1 MTRIRIR
8 TFAALLVVAAC
19 STPAP
24 APAPAPAAPAG
35 PQRGGGRANAPGAPA
50 PTPDTAAPAP
60 GPGRGGRG
68 AQGGAAPAGGAGG
81 ALADANPQPYNSVIT
96 GAART
101 RDGLF
106 KVHRIGARVLF
117 EIPRAQL
124 GKDILLVT
132 EIKRTVLG
140 TGYGGQAVGNRVLR
154 WERRDNRVYVRGVS
168 YDAVGT
174 PNQPEYRAIQDAN
187 TNPIIAVF
195 NVEAYG
201 ADSAV
206 VLDVGRMFTAPPAE
220 ISVGARVPGTIDATR
235 SWVEKAVPFPD
246 NVNVESTLTFA
257 QQVAGGGGRGAAAP
271 AGRGAAPTNTNP
283 SNTIVMSWS
292 FHKLPETPMMGRLC
306 DDRVGY
312 FSRRAT
318 DYTENGLQQVKERC
332 FITRYRLEKK
342 DPNAALSEP
351 VKPIVYYVDPAT
363 PAKWV
368 PWIKRAIEDWQPAF
382 EAAGFKN
389 AIIAKEAPANDPDW
403 SPEDARYSVIRWL
416 PSTTE
421 NASGPNVHDPRSGE
435 ILNAHVQ
442 FYQNVQRLVLAW
454 YFTQAGAVDPRARKI
469 PFPDDLMGRLL
480 EYVTAHEV
488 GHTLGFQHNMK
499 SSGTYPV
506 DSLRS
511 ASFLKVWGH
520 TGTLMDYSR
529 WNYLVQ
535 PEDNVPPEYL
545 TPVIGPYDKWATHW
559 GYAPIP
565 GARSPEAE
573 RTTLDSW
580 AKEQD
585 SKPYLRFST
594 SGQGGSDPEDETEAV
609 GDQDAVKAT
618 GWGIKNIKRLMPY
631 LVPATVKPGEDND
644 DLDFLYGRVIG
655 QWRTEL
661 SHVPNIVG
669 GSNSQEKYGGQTG
682 PRFTPVPKAR
692 QVAAVKFLNENA
704 FATPTFFLDKD
715 ILRRLVPTGDVA
727 RIHTAQAS
735 ILNSLLQNAR
745 LLRVA
750 DMAGTAKPGEAY
762 ALVDLFADVRSGLFS
777 ELASGAAIDSYRRAL
792 QRAYVEN
799 LRDKIN
805 PPPAAAGAAG
815 RGGGGGGRAGG
826 IQTPTLDPKVSDLY
840 PAVRAELRSL
850 DAQLKGAKAGDRTT
864 AAHIAD
870 LRHRIAEAIKGKAGT
885 ADEEP

>member
-1 MTRIRIR
+1 MTRLRSCLC
-8 TFAALLVVAAC
+8 AALVIAATYTAASC
-19 STPAP
+19 TAPKPAP
-24 APAPAPAAPAG
+24 APPAPAPG
-35 PQRGGGRANAPGAPA
+35 PQRGAGAGGRANAPGVPVPAPDSA
-50 PTPDTAAPAP
+50 PTPA
-60 GPGRGGRG
+60 GRGGRG
-68 AQGGAAPAGGAGG
+68 GQNAAPQGGGGGAGG
-81 ALADANPQPYNSVIT
+81 LADANPQPYTSVVS
-96 GAART
+96 GGVRT

-106 KVHRIGARVLF
+106 KVHRLGARLLF

-124 GKDILLVT
+124 GKDQLLVT

-140 TGYGGQAVGNRVLR
+140 SGYGGQSLGNRVLR
-154 WERRDNRVYVRGVS
+154 WERRENRVYVRSVS

-174 PNQPEYRAIQDAN
+174 PGQPEYRAIQDAN
-187 TNPIIAVF
+187 TNPIVAVF

-201 ADSAV
+201 PDSSM
-206 VLDVGRMFTAPPAE
+206 VLDVSRMFTAPPAE
-220 ISVGARVPGTIDATR
+220 LSVNGRIPGAIDATR
-235 SWVEKAVPFPD
+235 SWIDNAVPFPD
-246 NVNVESTLTFA
+246 NVNVEATLTFA
-257 QQVAGGGGRGAAAP
+257 QQVAGGGRGAAP
-271 AGRGAAPTNTNP
+271 AAGGAAPTNTNP
-283 SNTIVMSWS
+283 SNTVVMSWS
-292 FHKLPETPMMGRLC
+292 FHRLPDVPMQGRLC

-318 DYTENGLQQVKERC
+318 DYTERGMQQVKERC

-342 DPNAALSEP
+342 DPTAALSEP
-351 VKPIVYYVDPAT
+351 IKPIVYYIDPAT

-368 PWIKRAIEDWQPAF
+368 PWLKKGVEDWQPAF

-389 AIIAKEAPANDPDW
+389 AIIAKEAPNDPDW
-403 SPEDARYSVIRWL
+403 SPEDARNSVIRWL

-435 ILNAHVQ
+435 ILNAHIQ

-469 PFPDDLMGRLL
+469 PFADDLMGYLL
-480 EYVTAHEV
+480 AYVTAHEV

-511 ASFLKVWGH
+511 ASFLKQWGH
-520 TGTLMDYSR
+520 TATLMDYSR

-535 PEDNVPPEYL
+535 PEDNVPPELL

-565 GARSPEAE
+565 SARSPEAE
-573 RTTLDSW
+573 RTTLDAW
-580 AKEQD
+580 AREQD
-585 SKPYLRFST
+585 TKPYLRFST
-594 SGQGGSDPEDETEAV
+594 SGQGGTDPEDETEAV

-618 GWGIKNIKRLMPY
+618 GWGIKNIKRLMAY
-631 LVPATVKPGEDND
+631 LVPATIKPGEDND

-661 SHVPNIVG
+661 GHVPNIVG
-669 GSNSQEKYGGQTG
+669 GSTSQEKYGGQSG
-682 PRFTPVPKAR
+682 VRFTPVPKAR

-704 FATPTFFLDKD
+704 FATPTFFLDKE
-715 ILRRLVPTGDVA
+715 ILRRLTPTGDVA
-727 RIHTAQAS
+727 RIHSAQAS
-735 ILNSLLQNAR
+735 ILNSLLQSAR

-777 ELASGAAIDSYRRAL
+777 ELGNGAPIDSYRRAL

-805 PPPAAAGAAG
+805 PPVAAAAAAGG
-815 RGGGGGGRAGG
+815 RGGAAAA
-826 IQTPTLDPKVSDLY
+826 PTLDPKVSDLY
-840 PAVRAELRSL
+840 PAVRAELRAL
-850 DAQLKGAKAGDRTT
+850 DARLKTARVGDRTT
-864 AAHIAD
+864 VAHIED
-870 LRHRIAEAIKGKAGT
+870 LRHRIVEALKGKAGG
-885 ADEEP
+885 ANEGGL

>member
-1 MTRIRIR
+1 MTRLRYR
-8 TFAALLVVAAC
+8 AGAALLLSAAC
-19 STPAP
+19 STPSP
-24 APAPAPAAPAG
+24 APAPI
-35 PQRGGGRANAPGAPA
+35 PQRAAGGRGNVPTAPVPV
-50 PTPDTAAPAP
+50 PTPDSAPA
-60 GPGRGGRG
+60 PGRGGRG
-68 AQGGAAPAGGAGG
+68 GQGGGQPAGGGGG
-81 ALADANPQPYNSVIT
+81 ALADANPQSYGSVVT
-96 GAART
+96 GGVRT

-106 KVHRIGARVLF
+106 KVHRIGARLLF

-124 GKDILLVT
+124 GKDQLLVT

-140 TGYGGQAVGNRVLR
+140 TGYGGQSVGNRVLR
-154 WERRDNRVYVRGVS
+154 WERRENRVYVRSVS
-168 YDAVGT
+168 YDAIGT

-201 ADSAV
+201 PDSAM
-206 VLDVGRMFTAPPAE
+206 VLDVSRMFTAPPAE
-220 ISVGARVPGTIDATR
+220 ISVGGRVPGTIDATR
-235 SWVEKAVPFPD
+235 SWIDKAVPFPD
-246 NVNVESTLTFA
+246 NVNVEATLTFA
-257 QQVAGGGGRGAAAP
+257 QQVAAGGGRGAAAP
-271 AGRGAAPTNTNP
+271 AGRGAAPTNNNP

-292 FHKLPETPMMGRLC
+292 FHRLPDVPMQGRLC

-318 DYTENGLQQVKERC
+318 DYTERGLQQVKERC

-342 DPNAALSEP
+342 DPNAAMSEP
-351 VKPIVYYVDPAT
+351 VKPIVYYIDPAT

-368 PWIKRAIEDWQPAF
+368 PWLKKAVEDWQPAF

-389 AIIAKEAPANDPDW
+389 AIIAREAPNDPDW

-435 ILNAHVQ
+435 ILNAHIQ

-469 PFPDDLMGRLL
+469 PFDDDLMGYLL

-511 ASFLKVWGH
+511 ASFLKQWGH
-520 TGTLMDYSR
+520 TATLMDYSR

-535 PEDNVPPEYL
+535 PEDNVPPELL

-573 RTTLDSW
+573 RSTLDTW

-618 GWGIKNIKRLMPY
+618 GWGIKNIKRLMAY
-631 LVPATVKPGEDND
+631 LVPATIKPGEDND

-661 SHVPNIVG
+661 GHVPNIVG
-669 GSNSQEKYGGQTG
+669 GSTSQEKYGGQSG
-682 PRFTPVPKAR
+682 VRFTPVPKAR

-704 FATPTFFLDKD
+704 FVTPTFFLDKD
-715 ILRRLVPTGDVA
+715 ILRRLSPTGDVA
-727 RIHTAQAS
+727 RIHAAQSS
-735 ILNSLLQNAR
+735 ILNSLLQNGR

-750 DMAGTAKPGEAY
+750 DMSGTAKAGDAY
-762 ALVDLFADVRSGLFS
+762 NLVDLFADVRSGLFS
-777 ELASGAAIDSYRRAL
+777 ELASGATIDSYRRAL

-805 PPPAAAGAAG
+805 PPVAAAAAAGG
-815 RGGGGGGRAGG
+815 RGGGAGAA
-826 IQTPTLDPKVSDLY
+826 PTLDAKVSDIY
-840 PAVRAELRSL
+840 PAVRAELRAL
-850 DAQLKGAKAGDRTT
+850 DAQLKAAKRGDRT
-864 AAHIAD
+864 ASAHIED
-870 LRHRIAEAIKGKAGT
+870 LRHRIAEALKGKAG
-885 ADEEP
+885 AAGEEG